1 MVKNY
6 FRSPVPPF
14 PIARSPVISF
24 ERYAALFRVPNMAAT
39 MLASLV
45 GRIPIGM
52 TGLAILLFVQR
63 QTGSFAQAGT
73 ASAVYVLGLAVVAP
87 LLGRLID
94 RAGPRLLLTVS
105 SAVYPV
111 ALMALVALVF
121 QAMHPLWVAA
131 CAFVAGAALPPIT
144 ICMRTLYPRA
154 LSDLSLLQ
162 SAFSIDSVLIE
173 IIFILGPALVAIFV
187 AIGYPAGA
195 VLLAAM
201 CALVGGTIFVRSPAV
216 RNWTIHATHGPR
228 GRISLLDHPRLL
240 VVFGVTVLYSVA
252 FGLFEVAVTAFAAD
266 KSVPAAA
273 GITLALASVGSAV
286 GALVYGSRS
295 WSPPLSAQF
304 LIALSLMAAGIL
316 LLAPVTNVYA
326 FAAFSVLAGA
336 PMATVISAQSM
347 LVSRLAPREM
357 LAESFTWGATCL
369 LGGIS
374 GGIAA
379 GGVLAEHLAPPLV
392 IVIAAAAAG
401 AAAVMAWLTLFPDLD
416 GQGGFDRM
424 R

>member
-1 MVKNY
+1 
-6 FRSPVPPF
+6 
-14 PIARSPVISF
+14 VISF
-24 ERYAALFRVPNMAAT
+24 ERYAALFRVPDMAAT

-52 TGLAILLFVQR
+52 TGLAILLFVQG
-63 QTGSFAQAGT
+63 QTGSFARAGT
-73 ASAVYVLGLAVVAP
+73 ASAVYVLGLAAVAP
-87 LLGRLID
+87 VLGRLID

-105 SAVYPV
+105 SAVYPL
-111 ALMALVALVF
+111 ALLALVALVLH
-121 QAMHPLWVAA
+121 AMDPLWVAA
-131 CAFVAGAALPPIT
+131 CSFVAGAALPPIT

-154 LSDLSLLQ
+154 LGDLSLLR

-195 VLLAAM
+195 VLLAAV

-216 RNWTIHATHGPR
+216 RDWRIHATQGR
-228 GRISLLDHPRLL
+228 RDRISLLDHPRLL
-240 VVFGVTVLYSVA
+240 AVFAVTVLYSVA
-252 FGLFEVAVTAFAAD
+252 FGLFEVAVTAFAAG
-266 KSVPAAA
+266 KGVPAAA
-273 GITLALASVGSAV
+273 GTTLALASVGSAI
-286 GALVYGSRS
+286 GALVYGSRN
-295 WSPPLSAQF
+295 WSPPLSGQF
-304 LIALSLMAAGIL
+304 LIALWLMAIGIL

-326 FAAFSVLAGA
+326 FALFSILAGA
-336 PMATVISAQSM
+336 PMATVIAAQSM

-379 GGVLAEHLAPPLV
+379 GGVLAEHVAPPLV
-392 IVIAAAAAG
+392 IGVAAAATG
-401 AAAVMAWLTLFPDLD
+401 AAAVIAWLTLFPDQD
-416 GQGGFDRM
+416 GPAGSD
-424 R
+424 